1 MFKFINTLFNYCR
14 LLHKINKYINNY
26 NSTNEHNLEMIRN
39 ITENITSC
47 GSVAIKFCQW
57 VTPKLELM
65 NINIDSDHKPEW
77 LKLLEEYYEN
87 CPNHSFEYTEL
98 KYKNEFNE
106 NIGDI
111 YRDITIIGSGSIG
124 QVYRAYNE
132 IEKRDEVIKIVHPN
146 IDEEINIFRKI
157 VNILFYVPCI
167 KNKYNQLF
175 PFDVYGFI
183 DQFRDQID
191 LVKEANHNMY
201 FHEKYKS
208 NPYLIIPTL
217 YRVNQHILI
226 MSYEEGSLFD
236 DSEISEYEK
245 DKVANIFHLFIKS
258 NVMFHNYNHGDMH
271 PGNWK
276 VRECPNGDNKLVV
289 YDFGFCWRM
298 PINKFTKIGNSFIE
312 TFEQSNK
319 QDKETS
325 IKSFSNI
332 LNFVIL
338 DNGQN
343 YREKATQHI
352 VDNIDNIEPWKI
364 SPIKLFRC
372 TVDFCRSE
380 SLLIDPILIQIFII
394 LIQGEKVFEKY
405 NLMSTDTNTISDYV
419 VFRERYLNILS
430 FCKTYNIFNDFSN
443 YIENKLNE
451 LQIDIDGIFDTIQI
465 DESLLPSLT
474 NLATQ

>member
-1 MFKFINTLFNYCR
+1 
-14 LLHKINKYINNY
+14 
-26 NSTNEHNLEMIRN
+26 
-39 ITENITSC
+39 
-47 GSVAIKFCQW
+47 
-57 VTPKLELM
+57 
-65 NINIDSDHKPEW
+65 
-77 LKLLEEYYEN
+77 
-87 CPNHSFEYTEL
+87 
-98 KYKNEFNE
+98 
-106 NIGDI
+106 
-111 YRDITIIGSGSIG
+111 
-124 QVYRAYNE
+124 
-132 IEKRDEVIKIVHPN
+132 
-146 IDEEINIFRKI
+146 
-157 VNILFYVPCI
+157 
-167 KNKYNQLF
+167 
-175 PFDVYGFI
+175 
-183 DQFRDQID
+183 
-191 LVKEANHNMY
+191 
-201 FHEKYKS
+201 
-208 NPYLIIPTL
+208 
-217 YRVNQHILI
+217 
-226 MSYEEGSLFD
+226 
-236 DSEISEYEK
+236 
-245 DKVANIFHLFIKS
+245 
-258 NVMFHNYNHGDMH
+258 
-271 PGNWK
+271 

-451 LQIDIDGIFDTIQI
+451 LQIDIDGIFVSIQI

-474 NLATQ
+474 NLATQQ